1 MARETVLIVEDDN
14 ALRGLYR
21 FALSMAGFS
30 LGHGEREVAGAGED
44 GAWGSL
50 TRLTAARGRRG
61 ATVPRLQDRPR
72 SVFEA
77 GGPGIPDT
85 GRSRIGPEPHPSFI
99 EVFS

>member
-44 GAWGSL
+44 
-50 TRLTAARGRRG
+50 AAE
-61 ATVPRLQDRPR
+61 V
-72 SVFEA
+72 
-77 GGPGIPDT
+77 T
-85 GRSRIGPEPHPSFI
+85 G
-99 EVFS
+99 